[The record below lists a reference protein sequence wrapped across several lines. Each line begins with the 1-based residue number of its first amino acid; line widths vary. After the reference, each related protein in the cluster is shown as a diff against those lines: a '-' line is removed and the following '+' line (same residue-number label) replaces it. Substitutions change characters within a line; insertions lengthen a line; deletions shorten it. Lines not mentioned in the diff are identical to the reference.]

1 MFQISGLRFFLL
13 VIVASS
19 LAVFWYLDTNYY
31 HWDRYLP
38 EPEEMVVDT
47 MTDVPEE
54 SNQKNITF
62 NTKEFVP
69 TNEWQTI
76 EKG

>member
-13 VIVASS
+13 VVLASS
-19 LAVFWYLDTNYY
+19 LGVFWYLDTNYY

-47 MTDVPEE
+47 MENVPVKTLK
-54 SNQKNITF
+54 KNATLH
-62 NTKEFVP
+62 NKEFVP